1 MDGQTGLKL
10 DDNWEIICPWAQI
23 MIGTS
28 MPVHITENMIEMTDE
43 ILERENKEDYG
54 KKLAGQI
61 NNEYGIEL
69 EDLEEWNVKKY
80 FQETINKYFAT
91 ILSNH
96 GVLRYILDDTS
107 GAWPGSKHTNWS
119 CLLNSMWIVSQ
130 YENEYNPL
138 HNHSNCKI
146 SAVMYL
152 KLPEYEE
159 SRKPYKPTD
168 GNISFVGG
176 GGIDRYFTTLNVAI
190 KPQVGNLFLFPSSLY
205 HQVYPFRGNGERRS
219 VSFNVDVF
227 SEQQMEKMRSVDNI
241 QLEQDNRE
249 D

>member
-1 MDGQTGLKL
+1 MDGQTGLKI

-23 MIGTS
+23 MVGTT
-28 MPVHITENMIEMTDE
+28 MPAEVTENMIELTDE
-43 ILERENKEDYG
+43 ILERERGGRRRKAG
-54 KKLAGQI
+54 KVRGK
-61 NNEYGIEL
+61 GIDL

-80 FQETINKYFAT
+80 FQKTINKYFAT

-96 GVLRYILDDTS
+96 GVIRYILDDTS

-119 CLLNSMWIVSQ
+119 CLLNSMWIVNQ

-138 HNHSNCKI
+138 HNHSNCKL

-152 KLPEYEE
+152 KIPKYEE
-159 SRKPYKPTD
+159 SRKPYKATD

-190 KPQVGNLFLFPSSLY
+190 KPQVGNLFLFPSSLN
-205 HQVYPFRGNGERRS
+205 HQVYPFRGKGERRS
-219 VSFNVDVF
+219 VSFNVDIF
-227 SEQQMEKMRSVDNI
+227 SEQQMEEMRSVDNI

>member
-10 DDNWEIICPWAQI
+10 DDNWEIICPWAQV

-28 MPVHITENMIEMTDE
+28 MPDWVVENMIELTDE
-43 ILERENKEDYG
+43 ILERKNKEDYG
-54 KKLAGQI
+54 ERLAGQI
-61 NNEYGIEL
+61 NNEYGIEI

-96 GVLRYILDDTS
+96 GVLRNILDDTS

-119 CLLNSMWIVSQ
+119 CLMNSMWVVSQ

-138 HNHSNCKI
+138 HNHANCKL

-152 KLPEYEE
+152 KIPEYEE

-168 GNISFVGG
+168 GNILFVGG
-176 GGIDRYFTTLNVAI
+176 GGIDRYFTTSNVSI
-190 KPQVGNLFLFPSSLY
+190 KPEIGNLFLFPSSLH
-205 HQVYPFRGNGERRS
+205 HQVYPFRGKGERRS

-227 SEQQMEKMRSVDNI
+227 SEQQMEEMREVNKI
-241 QLEQDNRE
+241 KLEQDN
-249 D
+249 

>member
-1 MDGQTGLKL
+1 MDGQTGLRL

-23 MIGTS
+23 MVGTT
-28 MPVHITENMIEMTDE
+28 MPVEVTENMIELTDE
-43 ILERENKEDYG
+43 ILERTKKGESRRGG
-54 KKLAGQI
+54 KVRGK
-61 NNEYGIEL
+61 GIDL

-80 FQETINKYFAT
+80 FQKTINKYFAT
-91 ILSNH
+91 IISNH

-107 GAWPGSKHTNWS
+107 GSWPGPKHTNWS
-119 CLLNSMWIVSQ
+119 CLMNSMWIVSQ

-138 HNHSNCKI
+138 HNHANCKI

-168 GNISFVGG
+168 GNILFVGEG
-176 GGIDRYFTTLNVAI
+176 GVDRYFTTSNVSI
-190 KPQVGNLFLFPSSLY
+190 NPQVGNLFLFPSSLN
-205 HQVYPFRGNGERRS
+205 HQVYPFRGKGERRS

-227 SEQQMEKMRSVDNI
+227 SEQQMEEKRKINKI
-241 QLEQDNRE
+241 QLEQDN
-249 D
+249 

>member
-1 MDGQTGLKL
+1 M
-10 DDNWEIICPWAQI
+10 
-23 MIGTS
+23 
-28 MPVHITENMIEMTDE
+28 
-43 ILERENKEDYG
+43 
-54 KKLAGQI
+54 
-61 NNEYGIEL
+61 
-69 EDLEEWNVKKY
+69 
-80 FQETINKYFAT
+80 
-91 ILSNH
+91 
-96 GVLRYILDDTS
+96 
-107 GAWPGSKHTNWS
+107 
-119 CLLNSMWIVSQ
+119 NSMWIVSQ

-138 HNHSNCKI
+138 HNHANCKI

-176 GGIDRYFTTLNVAI
+176 GGIDRYFTTSNVVI
-190 KPQVGNLFLFPSSLY
+190 NPQVGNLLLFPSSLY

-227 SEQQMEKMRSVDNI
+227 SEQQMEKIRSVDNI

>member
-28 MPVHITENMIEMTDE
+28 MPVHITENMIELTDE
-43 ILERENKEDYG
+43 ILERKNKEDYG
-54 KKLAGQI
+54 EKLAGQI
-61 NNEYGIEL
+61 NNEYGIDL

-80 FQETINKYFAT
+80 FQETINKYFST

-119 CLLNSMWIVSQ
+119 CLMNSMWYISQ

-138 HNHSNCKI
+138 HNHTEHSTNKL

-152 KLPEYEE
+152 KIPEYEE
-159 SRKPYKPTD
+159 SRPTD
-168 GNISFVGG
+168 GNILFVGKG
-176 GGIDRYFTTLNVAI
+176 DGDKYFTTSNALI
-190 KPQVGNLFLFPSSLY
+190 KPQVGSLFLFPSSLN
-205 HQVYPFRGNGERRS
+205 HEVKPFHGPGERRS
-219 VSFNVDVF
+219 VSFNVNVF
-227 SEQQMEKMRSVDNI
+227 SEQQQKN
-241 QLEQDNRE
+241 
-249 D
+249 

>member
-23 MIGTS
+23 IVGTT
-28 MPVHITENMIEMTDE
+28 MPAEVTENMIELTDE
-43 ILERENKEDYG
+43 ILERENKGERRKGG
-54 KKLAGQI
+54 KVRGK
-61 NNEYGIEL
+61 GIDL

-80 FQETINKYFAT
+80 FQETINKYFST

-119 CLLNSMWIVSQ
+119 CLMNSMWYISQ

-138 HNHSNCKI
+138 HNHTEHSTNKL

-152 KLPEYEE
+152 KIPEYEE
-159 SRKPYKPTD
+159 SRPTD
-168 GNISFVGG
+168 GNILFVGEG
-176 GGIDRYFTTLNVAI
+176 DGDKYFTTSNALI
-190 KPQVGNLFLFPSSLY
+190 KPQVGSLFLFPSSLN
-205 HQVYPFRGNGERRS
+205 HEVKPFRGLGERRS
-219 VSFNVDVF
+219 ASFNVNVF
-227 SEQQMEKMRSVDNI
+227 SEQQQKN
-241 QLEQDNRE
+241 
-249 D
+249 